1 MKTSPQQNLITGQ
14 TLLLEPPD
22 NLPYAGVAI
31 YNGNNLLVSIS
42 IAGNTDVIQ
51 PYQAKFYDMPT
62 SGSLAQII
70 PISSN
75 PDDYYVGT
83 IYGVFYLA
91 NEQPVY
97 GFPLPLTAFPGGEQ
111 LQAILPAAP
120 DSWTISP
127 PAGTGQ
133 ITIQETSP
141 NSTFTVKGVQTGIDY
156 GSPLATGNLLTW
168 YFINA
173 AGSAQ
178 GVDTDFLVTRTSTGG
193 GGELLYVSPS
203 VPIPTQPNLF
213 VDGEVAVNTITLL
226 PALTVGAY
234 YLFGWDVFTVT
245 PATNGTVLGLSTNS
259 GVFATG
265 VWTGAAPGIDLKG
278 IRVEG
283 PITCS
288 SASTAFITLR
298 YAIGP

>member
-31 YNGNNLLVSIS
+31 YNGNNLLVSVS

-75 PDDYYVGT
+75 PEDYYVGT

-91 NEQPVY
+91 NELPVY

-111 LQAILPAAP
+111 LQAVLPTTP

-133 ITIQETSP
+133 ITIQETTPS
-141 NSTFTVKGVQTGIDY
+141 STFTVKGVQTGTDY
-156 GSPLATGNLLTW
+156 GSPLVTGNLLTW
-168 YFINA
+168 YFISA

-178 GVDTDFLVTRTSTGG
+178 GVDTDFLVARTSTGG

-213 VDGEVAVNTITLL
+213 VTGLVAGDTVTLL
-226 PALTVGAY
+226 PALSVGAY
-234 YLFGWDVFTVT
+234 YLFGWDIFTT
-245 PATNGTVLGLSTNS
+245 TSATGGSVLGLSANS
-259 GVFATG
+259 VEFALG
-265 VWTGAAPGIDLKG
+265 VWTGAAPGVDLQG
-278 IRVEG
+278 VRVEG
-283 PITCS
+283 PITCT
-288 SASTAFITLR
+288 SASTAIVTLR